1 MKWWCQR
8 MQLWCWCWCFFCPAN
23 TVSFHLSSV
32 KDGHFMVGWFSS
44 ELVVHSLTSLES
56 FTPSCLYQGSALVSA
71 TFHDCEIDLPHHL
84 SGPFLEMKSFGGPVW
99 SSALALAPHVRGCL
113 IRHMNTEDWRHLFSC
128 RSQFRMYSSAK
139 FDVLSSV
146 YISMKHGGAR
156 QFGVGKNREEHP
168 IQESV
173 VWNQSF

>member
-1 MKWWCQR
+1 MVPENATL
-8 MQLWCWCWCFFCPAN
+8 MLMLMFFCPAN
-23 TVSFHLSSV
+23 TVSYRLSSV

-56 FTPSCLYQGSALVSA
+56 FTPSCLYQESALVSA

-84 SGPFLEMKSFGGPVW
+84 SGPFLRNEILERTSLEQCLGF
-99 SSALALAPHVRGCL
+99 SSTCQRPSLQPYEHRGL
-113 IRHMNTEDWRHLFSC
+113 KAFVSC
-128 RSQFRMYSSAK
+128 RSQFRIYKSAK

-146 YISMKHGGAR
+146 DISMKYGSAWR
-156 QFGVGKNREEHP
+156 LGVGNNRKEHLVL
-168 IQESV
+168 ESV